1 MQLKIKITAGGEVNW
16 AGQVQSGPVYYGGP
30 PPESGQWKLSIP
42 KIEDFFCAALGRVS
56 YGDSIDIFVL
66 GFEIGELEGWG
77 NFFTSMA
84 QYTSYRPKTKLL
96 LSVGQLNWP
105 DVNDLSAEEQFEKFS
120 KTLLDAIAR
129 ANNMKRRPKNFDIA
143 EFSIEVA
150 RLLKNCSVEKITL

>member
-16 AGQVQSGPVYYGGP
+16 AGQTQSGPVYYGGP
-30 PPESGQWKLSIP
+30 PPDSGQWKLSMP
-42 KIEDFFCAALGRVS
+42 KIENYFCAALDGLS

-84 QYTSYRPKTKLL
+84 QYTSYRPKMKML

-105 DVNDLSAEEQFEKFS
+105 DVKDLSAEEQFERFS
-120 KTLLDAIAR
+120 ETLLAAVAR
-129 ANNMKRRPKNFDIA
+129 VKTMKQRPKNFDV
-143 EFSIEVA
+143 EKFSIEVA
-150 RLLKNCSVEKITL
+150 GLLKNCSVDKIAV